1 MWIFRESNV
10 GGAEKF
16 FSIILDMELLAF
28 YRVNFSLVNHY
39 KYSIE
44 ELENMLPYERV
55 FYVTMLEQYIKE
67 KNDEAERQ
75 RQQAQA
81 QAHR

>member
-1 MWIFRESNV
+1 MWLYRKSDF
-10 GGAEKF
+10 GGSEKF
-16 FSIILDMELLAF
+16 FSIILDMELIAF
-28 YRVNFSLVNHY
+28 YRINFSLVNHY

-55 FYVTMLEQYIKE
+55 FYVAMLEQYIKE
-67 KNDEAERQ
+67 KNDEADRQ

-81 QAHR
+81 YK